1 MCDVHGRQRRRRSGV
16 WFSPLRLVCPSF
28 VFVDVSCPRGRD
40 ASTAWW
46 TARGRRITVLQ
57 GPAAAQA
64 QGYAESHRKA
74 YCENYTLLR
83 DAKSTRYA
91 HYTIPGGSN
100 CAVSSRPGR
109 QLATQLI
116 MHARYM
122 ANYGAMR

>member
-1 MCDVHGRQRRRRSGV
+1 MCTVGSGAGGRVFGLARCGSSVRRLCLLTCRVREGET
-16 WFSPLRLVCPSF
+16 LV
-28 VFVDVSCPRGRD
+28 PRGGP
-40 ASTAWW
+40 
-46 TARGRRITVLQ
+46 RGGAESLSSQ